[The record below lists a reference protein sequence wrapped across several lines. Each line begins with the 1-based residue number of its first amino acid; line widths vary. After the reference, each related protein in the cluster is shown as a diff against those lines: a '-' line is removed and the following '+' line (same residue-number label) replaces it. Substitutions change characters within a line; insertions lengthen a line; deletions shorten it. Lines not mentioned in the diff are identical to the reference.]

1 MVASRRAGEA
11 LKINIWDWE
20 NIMQKYLMGAALLC
34 LASGAAFAAPTAA
47 TIITNA
53 DVKAVL
59 KDRPDGDHTIRV
71 IDMGQNYQMS
81 VAVVHRGSTSA
92 PSTRTPAQMAAAA
105 AATAKLKDC
114 GVQTMIDGKVGPLK
128 NGMLGHHKT
137 PETYIVIEGS
147 GTLVTGGKI
156 YKGKESAADAEVTTT
171 LNGPTCSG
179 GVTGDFILT
188 NAKVGDIIV
197 VPPDVPHGWSNIPSD
212 VTYLSIRP
220 DMEHVLPKAGFVYPA
235 LAKK

>member
-105 AATAKLKDC
+105 AASAKLKDC
-114 GVQTMIDGKVGPLK
+114 GVQTPIDGKVGPLK

-147 GTLVTGGKI
+147 GTL
-156 YKGKESAADAEVTTT
+156 
-171 LNGPTCSG
+171 
-179 GVTGDFILT
+179 
-188 NAKVGDIIV
+188 
-197 VPPDVPHGWSNIPSD
+197 
-212 VTYLSIRP
+212 
-220 DMEHVLPKAGFVYPA
+220 A
-235 LAKK
+235 LAARSTRARKRRRMPK